1 MQPATQYNCLCC
13 VNINLC
19 WDLVMCRLTYSEK
32 LGHWGIPDIYSSKME
47 EQGSV
52 CVYVLIRHLRWSKLH
67 LSHDKPQKLLRYIK
81 STVEAMQMILN
92 TPLGNACR
100 YIFLCWQSQPL
111 LFGVSKWEW
120 LIDWLWN
127 KLGRKALFVMNQLHK
142 KVKNLSCWIII
153 MLEICTFSWCLWLFY
168 RLYMHWKWFISL
180 P

>member
-32 LGHWGIPDIYSSKME
+32 LGHWGIPDICSSKME
-47 EQGSV
+47 EKGSV
-52 CVYVLIRHLRWSKLH
+52 CVYVLIRHLHWSKLH

-92 TPLGNACR
+92 TPLGKACR

-120 LIDWLWN
+120 LIDWLI
-127 KLGRKALFVMNQLHK
+127 
-142 KVKNLSCWIII
+142 VKQTGEKS
-153 MLEICTFSWCLWLFY
+153 TFC
-168 RLYMHWKWFISL
+168 HE
-180 P
+180 PAP